1 MQGVIL
7 HLIVILKL
15 NEKISI
21 ISGSHDSF
29 VFKL

>member
-21 ISGSHDSF
+21 ISGSPDSF